1 MELGRHSS
9 ASEIFA
15 GDRDDVVVGVEDAVG
30 EPVDAQIQPDVF
42 DWVQFW
48 SARAGRSGDVCG
60 HDELGRC
67 VPSGAVEQ

>member
-30 EPVDAQIQPDVF
+30 DT
-42 DWVQFW
+42 
-48 SARAGRSGDVCG
+48 ARRFRLGSVLEREGRKI
-60 HDELGRC
+60 R
-67 VPSGAVEQ
+67 